1 MKLLLDTHVFLW
13 WEAKDRR
20 LSEDF
25 RSAIASSGNEVFVSA
40 ATVWEIAIK
49 RNIGKL
55 KFAGSAYNAVVRHG
69 FQHLAITS
77 EHAEWAGSMHELHRD
92 PFDRMLIA
100 QADRE
105 DMRLVTDDPQIRQY
119 PVRLL

>member
-13 WEAKDRR
+13 WEAKDPR

-25 RSAIASSGNEVFVSA
+25 QTAIASSANEIFVSA

-49 RNIGKL
+49 RSIGKL
-55 KFAGSAYNAVVRHG
+55 KFAGSAHNAVLRHG
-69 FQHLAITS
+69 FQHLPITS
-77 EHAEWAGSMHELHRD
+77 THAEWAGSMHELHRD

-100 QADRE
+100 QARQE
-105 DMRLVTDDPQIRQY
+105 EMTLVTDDSLIRQY